1 MENNG
6 SIITT
11 IPLSSKELNELFSA
25 LSKAQ
30 GEMKTAGKG
39 CHNPQYNS
47 YYADW
52 ETVKEVSREPL
63 ANNGLAVSQ
72 PIIQLEKNY
81 KVVYTVLGHSSGQ
94 FIAST
99 WHINPKEKEKK
110 DGKLMPITV
119 QSEGG
124 EVTYIKRYAY
134 ASIIGLSIGADDDGN
149 SATGYVQSERRSN
162 TSNDYASGNTMT
174 LDQIKN
180 LEQAIAG
187 LGNEQWIRARILEFN
202 EVGSLAELPASKY
215 MAVFKF
221 IADNGKE

>member
-30 GEMKTAGKG
+30 SQFEVACFDASNPHFKNKFASYAQLVAATRPALTA
-39 CHNPQYNS
+39 
-47 YYADW
+47 
-52 ETVKEVSREPL
+52 
-63 ANNGLAVSQ
+63 NGLSVNHKTITDTDGRQ
-72 PIIQLEKNY
+72 YMITKLMH
-81 KVVYTVLGHSSGQ
+81 GSGQ
-94 FIAST
+94 FDASLV
-99 WHINPKEKEKK
+99 PLRPPEKK
-110 DGKLMPITV
+110 GDIQGYGSERSYQMRYSYKEIVGVSCHDG
-119 QSEGG
+119 E
-124 EVTYIKRYAY
+124 
-134 ASIIGLSIGADDDGN
+134 DDDGE
-149 SATGYVQSERRSN
+149 AAVGRKYERGLN
-162 TSNDYASGNTMT
+162 TSHDYASGNTMT

-180 LEQAIAG
+180 LEQAISG
-187 LGNEQWIRARILEFN
+187 LGNEQWIRSRILEFN